1 MCMSKAKF
9 ITDWFY
15 VPCASTKELERTGF
29 FGLGETRVKTSYVNN
44 VPDLEQ
50 YAAQLA
56 ESYNKLDDAGYD
68 VVNVVPVAIG
78 TSDQCYQSNQNY
90 VGDVGYSITRGA
102 VVVGKLRQ

>member
-29 FGLGETRVKTSYVNN
+29 FGLGEPRVKTSYVNN